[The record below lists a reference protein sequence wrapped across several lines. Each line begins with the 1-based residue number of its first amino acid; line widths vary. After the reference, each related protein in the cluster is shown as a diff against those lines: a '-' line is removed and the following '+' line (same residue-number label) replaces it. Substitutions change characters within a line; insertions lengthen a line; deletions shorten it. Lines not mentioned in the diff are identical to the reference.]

1 MNQLSGTRR
10 HRLFTRLHGRK
21 HTSTFARRNI
31 YFVYEPNPVP
41 AFKTSGTS
49 VRRGRPAFL
58 NPHPAPLRIH
68 GLPWQL
74 SLHGAPPPP
83 GRDAELQQAFVVIK
97 TECQAEEGWQWIKAS
112 FACESTCISW
122 ESHRFHVPRRLCLR
136 FKWLC
141 FVLVNVPPQHQIQAA
156 ARGGLS
162 SLIWPSSHLIGCKAW
177 RRRTLCRPR

>member
-1 MNQLSGTRR
+1 MGC
-10 HRLFTRLHGRK
+10 HGNY
-21 HTSTFARRNI
+21 HCT
-31 YFVYEPNPVP
+31 EP
-41 AFKTSGTS
+41 
-49 VRRGRPAFL
+49 
-58 NPHPAPLRIH
+58 
-68 GLPWQL
+68 
-74 SLHGAPPPP
+74 PPPP

-177 RRRTLCRPR
+177 RRRTLCRPRWQPWRSTTPRRSASSALSPDCAAHPQP